1 MKKIFVFAAFI
12 TSVNC
17 AFAQIHTKQPDTSY
31 KKLVNVNSPT
41 AFRMKY
47 DDLFKRNADAS
58 ISPILPIQINGEM
71 IGTSTRI
78 STGVAYGGVK
88 LGEYTGHDMMV
99 DTVRGVVIIRK
110 IL

>member
-1 MKKIFVFAAFI
+1 MKRIFIIAAL
-12 TSVNC
+12 TASVNYV
-17 AFAQIHTKQPDTSY
+17 FAQIHTKQPDTSY

-71 IGTSTRI
+71 ISTSTRI
-78 STGVAYGGVK
+78 STGIAYGGVK